1 MRNAERGTGALRS
14 RHPRNSAEKPVD
26 PSLLIVS
33 WSTDITPVCPDPAPC
48 VHERVV
54 LPVLPTRSIFLWPGA
69 RHTVEVMSD
78 ITMITG
84 ANKGIGRE
92 AARRLK
98 EAGHTVII
106 GARDEERGRAAAD
119 ELGVGF
125 VQLDVTNQKSVDA
138 AAWQVGSEHGRL
150 DVLINNAGITGTF
163 APLQDASIDDAQDVL
178 DTNLF
183 GVMRVTN
190 SFVPLLQ
197 RSDHARIVNISSG
210 VSSFQDTIDN
220 GYFDWN
226 VIPPVYAM
234 SKTALNMLTLKYS
247 RALPAMR
254 VNAAD
259 PGYTRTDLNG
269 GAGAHDVT
277 EGTEEIVRL
286 ATIAADGPTGTISNR
301 GGVLRW

>member
-1 MRNAERGTGALRS
+1 MN
-14 RHPRNSAEKPVD
+14 
-26 PSLLIVS
+26 
-33 WSTDITPVCPDPAPC
+33 DIT
-48 VHERVV
+48 
-54 LPVLPTRSIFLWPGA
+54 L
-69 RHTVEVMSD
+69 
-78 ITMITG
+78 ITG

-92 AARRLK
+92 TARRLH

-106 GARDEERGRAAAD
+106 GARDARRGQVAAD
-119 ELGVGF
+119 ELGVAF
-125 VQLDVTNQKSVDA
+125 VQLDVTDQASVETAVQRVDA
-138 AAWQVGSEHGRL
+138 EHGRL
-150 DVLINNAGITGTF
+150 DVLVNNAGITGTF
-163 APLQDASIDDAQDVL
+163 APLEQTVVDDARAVL

>member
-1 MRNAERGTGALRS
+1 MN
-14 RHPRNSAEKPVD
+14 
-26 PSLLIVS
+26 
-33 WSTDITPVCPDPAPC
+33 DIT
-48 VHERVV
+48 
-54 LPVLPTRSIFLWPGA
+54 L
-69 RHTVEVMSD
+69 
-78 ITMITG
+78 ITG

-92 AARRLK
+92 TARRLH

-106 GARDEERGRAAAD
+106 GARDARRGQVAAD
-119 ELGVGF
+119 ELGVAF
-125 VQLDVTNQKSVDA
+125 VQLDVTDQASVETAVQRVDA
-138 AAWQVGSEHGRL
+138 EHGRL
-150 DVLINNAGITGTF
+150 DVLVNNAGITGTF
-163 APLQDASIDDAQDVL
+163 APLEQTVVDDARAVL

-190 SFVPLLQ
+190 AFVPLLE

>member
-1 MRNAERGTGALRS
+1 MN
-14 RHPRNSAEKPVD
+14 
-26 PSLLIVS
+26 
-33 WSTDITPVCPDPAPC
+33 DIT
-48 VHERVV
+48 
-54 LPVLPTRSIFLWPGA
+54 L
-69 RHTVEVMSD
+69 
-78 ITMITG
+78 ITG

-92 AARRLK
+92 TARRLH

-106 GARDEERGRAAAD
+106 GARDARRGQAAAD
-119 ELGVGF
+119 ELGVAF
-125 VQLDVTNQKSVDA
+125 VQLDVTDQASVETAVQRVDA
-138 AAWQVGSEHGRL
+138 EHGRL
-150 DVLINNAGITGTF
+150 DVLVNNAGITGTF
-163 APLQDASIDDAQDVL
+163 APLEQTVVDDARAVL

-286 ATIAADGPTGTISNR
+286 ATISANGPTGTIGTSQ
-301 GGVLRW
+301 GLLRW

>member
-1 MRNAERGTGALRS
+1 MN
-14 RHPRNSAEKPVD
+14 
-26 PSLLIVS
+26 
-33 WSTDITPVCPDPAPC
+33 DIT
-48 VHERVV
+48 
-54 LPVLPTRSIFLWPGA
+54 L
-69 RHTVEVMSD
+69 
-78 ITMITG
+78 ITG

-92 AARRLK
+92 TARRLH

-106 GARDEERGRAAAD
+106 GARDARRGQAAAD
-119 ELGVGF
+119 ELGVAF
-125 VQLDVTNQKSVDA
+125 VQLDVTDQASVETAVQRVDA
-138 AAWQVGSEHGRL
+138 EHGRL
-150 DVLINNAGITGTF
+150 DVLVNNAGITGTF
-163 APLQDASIDDAQDVL
+163 APLEQTVVDDARAVL

-190 SFVPLLQ
+190 AFVPLLE

>member
-1 MRNAERGTGALRS
+1 M
-14 RHPRNSAEKPVD
+14 
-26 PSLLIVS
+26 
-33 WSTDITPVCPDPAPC
+33 TDI
-48 VHERVV
+48 
-54 LPVLPTRSIFLWPGA
+54 
-69 RHTVEVMSD
+69 M
-78 ITMITG
+78 MITG

-92 AARRLK
+92 TARRLR
-98 EAGHTVII
+98 EAGHAVII
-106 GARDEERGRAAAD
+106 GARDEERGRAAAAD
-119 ELGVGF
+119 LGVEF
-125 VQLDVTNQKSVDA
+125 VQLDVTDQASVDA
-138 AAWQVGSEHGRL
+138 AAAHVRAEHGRL

-163 APLQDASIDDAQDVL
+163 APIEQTVVDDAEAVL

-190 SFVPLLQ
+190 AFVPLLEL
-197 RSDHARIVNISSG
+197 SDHPRIVNISSG

-226 VIPPVYAM
+226 IIPPVYAM

-247 RALPAMR
+247 RALPKMR

-277 EGTEEIVRL
+277 EGTDEIVRL
-286 ATIAADGPTGTISNR
+286 ATIGVDGPTGTISNSR
-301 GGVLRW
+301 GVLRW